1 MGKRET
7 DISQINKYL
16 KGELDAN
23 AMHQLER
30 RAQEDAFLMDALEG
44 FEQTGDNQQL
54 KLNELA
60 DRLKKRTERKE
71 SRIIPWRLMSIAASV
86 LIICA
91 VGFWFLNEKHPASTP
106 KLALTIKPEIKPTLA
121 DTLKPASKNQPIAA
135 ALNKSSNQP
144 IQKLQ
149 AVKVDTALFVVKNIS
164 SSANE
169 IANANIKDSVRKDT
183 TPLNEMVVMDYN
195 ATKKKDIAADKI
207 VAVPEN
213 LKSKKDTIAEKLLEG
228 SVAGVTVNNSITSQQ
243 QQNAAILNGK
253 TMQVLHEI
261 PPLNK
266 SYAAARKII
275 KGRVVGKDD
284 GLPIAG
290 ASVKVNGTNVSA
302 FTDTNGQFTLPADS
316 NKTKLTIAY
325 IGYQTLAVNAPNRDS
340 LKTILLQPAS
350 SSLNEVVVTGYTS
363 QKNTDEPVEIAAH
376 PQSGWHSFRKYLKE
390 NAISPDGKTGVV
402 TLSFIVDVNGVIS
415 AIKVKKGLSK
425 ATNQAAIDLINN
437 GPHWVGNSNR
447 EPENVNLRV
456 RFTKTK

>member
-1 MGKRET
+1 
-7 DISQINKYL
+7 
-16 KGELDAN
+16 
-23 AMHQLER
+23 
-30 RAQEDAFLMDALEG
+30 
-44 FEQTGDNQQL
+44 
-54 KLNELA
+54 
-60 DRLKKRTERKE
+60 
-71 SRIIPWRLMSIAASV
+71 
-86 LIICA
+86 
-91 VGFWFLNEKHPASTP
+91 
-106 KLALTIKPEIKPTLA
+106 
-121 DTLKPASKNQPIAA
+121 
-135 ALNKSSNQP
+135 
-144 IQKLQ
+144 
-149 AVKVDTALFVVKNIS
+149 
-164 SSANE
+164 
-169 IANANIKDSVRKDT
+169 
-183 TPLNEMVVMDYN
+183 
-195 ATKKKDIAADKI
+195 
-207 VAVPEN
+207 
-213 LKSKKDTIAEKLLEG
+213 
-228 SVAGVTVNNSITSQQ
+228 
-243 QQNAAILNGK
+243 
-253 TMQVLHEI
+253 LHEI